1 MNAEWYRLHES
12 IVHCCTARA
21 YAQAQRATGDP
32 LKLPSKMAK
41 SLMSRSAPRVKVGG
55 REVVTQGIAP
65 AILLDLYHHLM
76 TVTWP
81 RLFAALAVFFLVF
94 DFLFG
99 CLYYLEPG
107 SVTNLSPPGFAGT
120 FFFSV
125 ETLATVGYG
134 EMEPHSLYGHLV
146 SMVEVFIGLMMLAL
160 VTGLMFA
167 RFSRPRARFLF
178 ARAAV
183 IRPVDGRPTLMFR
196 AANARQNVVQEAS
209 AKLRMIRDEVTREG
223 LELRRIT
230 DLKLIRE
237 QHPAFFVGWTIM
249 HVIDNASPLSSDTEE
264 SLRQS
269 GASFI
274 LSLSGTDETTGHT
287 LMAREDY
294 PAATILWNKAF
305 RDVLD
310 LTEEGVVL
318 FDYTRFHE
326 VEDLPQAS

>member
-1 MNAEWYRLHES
+1 
-12 IVHCCTARA
+12 
-21 YAQAQRATGDP
+21 
-32 LKLPSKMAK
+32 
-41 SLMSRSAPRVKVGG
+41 MSQVDSRRNVRG
-55 REVVTQGIAP
+55 RQVVTRGITP
-65 AILLDLYHHLM
+65 AVFQDLYHYLM

-81 RLFAALAVFFLVF
+81 RLFAAIAVFFLVF

-99 CLYYLEPG
+99 CLYYLQPG
-107 SVTNLSPPGFAGT
+107 SVANLSPPGFLGA

-134 EMEPHSLYGHLV
+134 EMHPSSLYGHV
-146 SMVEVFIGLMMLAL
+146 VAMVEVFVGLMLLAL

-178 ARAAV
+178 AKVAV
-183 IRPVDGRPTLMFR
+183 VRPVDGRTMLMFR

-209 AKLRMIRDEVTREG
+209 AKLRMIRDEITREG

-230 DLKLIRE
+230 DLKLVRE
-237 QHPAFFVGWTIM
+237 QHPAFFIGWTIM
-249 HVIDNASPLSSDTEE
+249 HVIDESSPLCGETEE
-264 SLRQS
+264 SLRRS
-269 GASFI
+269 GASFV

-294 PAATILWNKAF
+294 SCTAILWNKAF

-310 LTEEGVVL
+310 VTEEGVVF
-318 FDYTRFHE
+318 FDYTLFHE
-326 VEDLPQAS
+326 VEDLPRKESA

>member
-1 MNAEWYRLHES
+1 MKQSH
-12 IVHCCTARA
+12 T
-21 YAQAQRATGDP
+21 
-32 LKLPSKMAK
+32 
-41 SLMSRSAPRVKVGG
+41 SRSASRLKVGG
-55 REVVTQGIAP
+55 RQVVTRGIAP
-65 AILLDLYHHLM
+65 AVLQDLYHYLM

-81 RLFAALAVFFLVF
+81 RLFAAIAAFFLIF

-99 CLYYLEPG
+99 CLYYLRPG
-107 SVTNLSPPGFAGT
+107 SVANLSPPGFAGA

-134 EMEPHSLYGHLV
+134 EMHPTSLYGHVV
-146 SMVEVFIGLMMLAL
+146 SMVEVFVGLMMLAL

-178 ARAAV
+178 ARYGV
-183 IRPVDGRPTLMFR
+183 VRPVDGRLTLMFR

-209 AKLRMIRDEVTREG
+209 ARLRMLRDEVTREG

-230 DLKLIRE
+230 DLKLVRE
-237 QHPAFFVGWTIM
+237 QHPAFFIGWTMM
-249 HVIDNASPLSSDTEE
+249 HVIDDSSPLNAETEE
-264 SLRQS
+264 SLRRS

-287 LMAREDY
+287 LMARQDY
-294 PAATILWNKAF
+294 PGAAILWNKAF

-310 LTEEGVVL
+310 VSEDGVVR
-318 FDYTRFHE
+318 FDYTRFHD
-326 VEDLPQAS
+326 VEDLPKAAP

>member
-1 MNAEWYRLHES
+1 
-12 IVHCCTARA
+12 
-21 YAQAQRATGDP
+21 
-32 LKLPSKMAK
+32 
-41 SLMSRSAPRVKVGG
+41 MSQVDSRRNVRG
-55 REVVTQGIAP
+55 RQVVTRGITP
-65 AILLDLYHHLM
+65 AVFQDLYHYLM

-81 RLFAALAVFFLVF
+81 RLFAAIALFFLVF

-99 CLYYLEPG
+99 CLYYLQPG
-107 SVTNLSPPGFAGT
+107 SVANLSPPGFLGT

-134 EMEPHSLYGHLV
+134 EMHPSSLYGHV
-146 SMVEVFIGLMMLAL
+146 VAMVEVFVGLMLLAL

-178 ARAAV
+178 AKVAV
-183 IRPVDGRPTLMFR
+183 VRPVDGRTMLMFR

-223 LELRRIT
+223 FELRRIT
-230 DLKLIRE
+230 DLKLVRE
-237 QHPAFFVGWTIM
+237 QHPAFFIGWTIM
-249 HVIDNASPLSSDTEE
+249 HVIDESSPLNGETEE
-264 SLRQS
+264 SLRRS
-269 GASFI
+269 GASFV

-294 PAATILWNKAF
+294 SCSAILWNKAF

-310 LTEEGVVL
+310 VTAEGVVF
-318 FDYTRFHE
+318 FDYTLFHE
-326 VEDLPQAS
+326 VEDLPKKESP

>member
-1 MNAEWYRLHES
+1 MNPPAGQS
-12 IVHCCTARA
+12 A
-21 YAQAQRATGDP
+21 
-32 LKLPSKMAK
+32 
-41 SLMSRSAPRVKVGG
+41 SRIKIGSRQ
-55 REVVTQGIAP
+55 VVTRGIPRAVFQ
-65 AILLDLYHHLM
+65 DLYHSLM

-81 RLFAALAVFFLVF
+81 RLFAGIAGFFLVF

-99 CLYYLEPG
+99 FLYYLQPG
-107 SVTNLSPPGFAGT
+107 SVANLSPPGFLGT

-134 EMEPHSLYGHLV
+134 EMHPDSLYGHII
-146 SMVEVFIGLMMLAL
+146 SMIEVFVGLMMLAL

-178 ARAAV
+178 AKYAV

-209 AKLRMIRDEVTREG
+209 AKLRMIRDEVTLEG

-230 DLKLIRE
+230 DLKLVRE
-237 QHPAFFVGWTIM
+237 QHPAFFIGWTLM
-249 HVIDNASPLSSDTEE
+249 HVIDDASPLHSETEE
-264 SLRQS
+264 SLRRS
-269 GASFI
+269 DASFV

-287 LMAREDY
+287 LMARGEY
-294 PAATILWNKAF
+294 PGGAILWNKAF

-310 LTEEGVVL
+310 VTEEGVVL
-318 FDYTRFHE
+318 FDYTQFHE
-326 VEDLPQAS
+326 VEDLPKAL

>member
-1 MNAEWYRLHES
+1 MPGYDRVEMVRSPMSE
-12 IVHCCTARA
+12 RA
-21 YAQAQRATGDP
+21 
-32 LKLPSKMAK
+32 S
-41 SLMSRSAPRVKVGG
+41 RVKVGG
-55 REVVTQGIAP
+55 REVVTRGIAP
-65 AILLDLYHHLM
+65 AVLQDLYHNLM

-81 RLFAALAVFFLVF
+81 RLFAGIAAFFLVF

-107 SVTNLSPPGFAGT
+107 SVANLSPPGFAGA

-134 EMEPHSLYGHLV
+134 EMHPESLYGHVV
-146 SMVEVFIGLMMLAL
+146 SMVEVFVGLMMLAL

-178 ARAAV
+178 ARYAV
-183 IRPVDGRPTLMFR
+183 VRPVDGRPTLMFR

-209 AKLRMIRDEVTREG
+209 AKLRMLRDEVTREG

-230 DLKLIRE
+230 DLKLVRE
-237 QHPAFFVGWTIM
+237 QHPAFFIGWTMM
-249 HVIDNASPLSSDTEE
+249 HVIDDSSPLNSETEE
-264 SLRQS
+264 SLRRS
-269 GASFI
+269 GAAFI

-287 LMAREDY
+287 LMARQDY
-294 PAATILWNKAF
+294 PSAAILWNKAF

-310 LTEEGVVL
+310 VTEEGVVR
-318 FDYTRFHE
+318 FDYTRFHD
-326 VEDLPQAS
+326 VEDLRRHESP

>member
-1 MNAEWYRLHES
+1 MTRQSDVQQPPVRQGAS
-12 IVHCCTARA
+12 RA
-21 YAQAQRATGDP
+21 
-32 LKLPSKMAK
+32 
-41 SLMSRSAPRVKVGG
+41 KVGA
-55 REVVTQGIAP
+55 RQVVTRGISP
-65 AILLDLYHHLM
+65 AIFQDLYHYLM

-81 RLFAALAVFFLVF
+81 RLFAAIGAFFLVF

-99 CLYYLEPG
+99 CLYYLQPG
-107 SVTNLSPPGFAGT
+107 SVANLSPPGFAGA

-134 EMEPHSLYGHLV
+134 EMHPYSLYGHIV
-146 SMVEVFIGLMMLAL
+146 SMVEVFVGLMMLAL

-178 ARAAV
+178 ARYAV
-183 IRPVDGRPTLMFR
+183 IRPVDGRPMLMFR

-230 DLKLIRE
+230 DLKLVRD
-237 QHPAFFVGWTIM
+237 QHPAFFIGWTIM
-249 HVIDNASPLSSDTEE
+249 HVIDDSSPLKAESEE

-269 GASFI
+269 GASFV

-294 PAATILWNKAF
+294 PASAILWNKAF

-310 LTEEGVVL
+310 VTEDGVVL
-318 FDYTRFHE
+318 FDYTLFHD
-326 VEDLPQAS
+326 VQDLPKAAP

>member
-1 MNAEWYRLHES
+1 MVKS
-12 IVHCCTARA
+12 
-21 YAQAQRATGDP
+21 P
-32 LKLPSKMAK
+32 MSK
-41 SLMSRSAPRVKVGG
+41 SASRVKVGG
-55 REVVTQGIAP
+55 REVVTGGIAP
-65 AILLDLYHHLM
+65 AVLQDLYHFLM

-81 RLFAALAVFFLVF
+81 QLFAAIAAFFLVF

-107 SVTNLSPPGFAGT
+107 SVANLSPPGFAGA

-134 EMEPHSLYGHLV
+134 EMHPSSLYGHIV
-146 SMVEVFIGLMMLAL
+146 SMIEVFVGLMMLAL

-178 ARAAV
+178 ARLAV
-183 IRPVDGRPTLMFR
+183 IRPVDGRLTLMFR

-209 AKLRMIRDEVTREG
+209 AKLRMIHDEVTREG
-223 LELRRIT
+223 LQLRRIT
-230 DLKLIRE
+230 DLKLVRE
-237 QHPAFFVGWTIM
+237 HHPAFFVGWTIM
-249 HVIDNASPLSSDTEE
+249 HVIDDSSPLSAQTEE
-264 SLRQS
+264 SLRLS
-269 GASFI
+269 GASFV

-294 PAATILWNKAF
+294 PAGSILWNKAF

-310 LTEEGVVL
+310 VTEEGVVL

-326 VEDLPQAS
+326 VEDLPKAS

>member
-1 MNAEWYRLHES
+1 MN
-12 IVHCCTARA
+12 
-21 YAQAQRATGDP
+21 
-32 LKLPSKMAK
+32 K
-41 SLMSRSAPRVKVGG
+41 SPMKVGG
-55 REVVTQGIAP
+55 RPVVTRGIAP
-65 AILLDLYHHLM
+65 AVFQDLYHYLM

-81 RLFAALAVFFLVF
+81 RLFAAIGVFFLVF

-107 SVTNLSPPGFAGT
+107 SVANLSPPGFAGA

-134 EMEPHSLYGHLV
+134 EMHPQSLYGHIV
-146 SMVEVFIGLMMLAL
+146 SMVEVFVGLMMLAL

-178 ARAAV
+178 ARYAV
-183 IRPVDGRPTLMFR
+183 IRPIDGRLTLMFR

-209 AKLRMIRDEVTREG
+209 ARLRMIRDEVTREG

-230 DLKLIRE
+230 DLKLLRE

-249 HVIDNASPLSSDTEE
+249 HVIDDASPLGSETEE
-264 SLRQS
+264 SLRRS

-287 LMAREDY
+287 LMAREEY
-294 PAATILWNKAF
+294 PSAAILWNKAF

-310 LTEEGVVL
+310 VTEDGTVL
-318 FDYTRFHE
+318 FDYTGFHE
-326 VEDLPQAS
+326 VENLPKALS

>member
-1 MNAEWYRLHES
+1 MN
-12 IVHCCTARA
+12 
-21 YAQAQRATGDP
+21 QPP
-32 LKLPSKMAK
+32 LGQ
-41 SLMSRSAPRVKVGG
+41 SAARVKIGTRQVIT
-55 REVVTQGIAP
+55 RGIAP
-65 AILLDLYHHLM
+65 AVLQDLYHYLM

-81 RLFAALAVFFLVF
+81 RLFAVIGAFFLVF

-99 CLYYLEPG
+99 CLYYLQPG
-107 SVTNLSPPGFAGT
+107 SVANLSPPGFLGA

-134 EMEPHSLYGHLV
+134 EMHPDSLYGHVV
-146 SMVEVFIGLMMLAL
+146 SMIEVFVGLMMLAL

-178 ARAAV
+178 ARVAV
-183 IRPVDGRPTLMFR
+183 IRPLDGQPTLMFR

-230 DLKLIRE
+230 DLKLVRE
-237 QHPAFFVGWTIM
+237 QHPAFFIGWTLM
-249 HVIDNASPLSSDTEE
+249 HVIDGTSPLSAETEE
-264 SLRQS
+264 SLRRS
-269 GASFI
+269 DASFV

-294 PAATILWNKAF
+294 PSTAILWNKAF

-310 LTEEGVVL
+310 VSEDGVVH
-318 FDYTRFHE
+318 FDYTGFHE
-326 VEDLPQAS
+326 VEDL